1 LNANAERDLRKIK
14 KYWPLVLILII
25 AIIVS
30 FIIIYIK
37 VSSPPLFV
45 YYFGVTNT
53 LGNSSSISFSP
64 QISTS
69 GNNMYVAWS
78 NSGPGNG
85 AINVEKI
92 SGNNGKATTVINL
105 PNNSSNSTYPHV
117 AASGDNLYVVYA
129 DNNGTQGGKGDI
141 FFSSS
146 RDQGK
151 NFDEPINL
159 SNNGGNSTDPR
170 LAAFGNNVYVAWA
183 DSGKGGNADIFFSS
197 SRDQGRNFD
206 EPINL
211 SNNNPNSTNPEVAAS
226 GHNVGV
232 VYVEDASKR
241 ETPDNVRFII
251 KTSTDNG
258 THFTTKKFE
267 KKGIDK
273 NTHLPQIAASG
284 DNVYFDLADKD
295 AKEGQPDNIRFII
308 KTSTDNGT
316 EFINSKGIK
325 NDIDK
330 STPLPQIA
338 ASGDNLYAV
347 WVDNEK
353 GGKGDIFFSSSR
365 DEGKTFNEPINLS
378 NNGANFTNPEVSAS
392 GSNAYVLWSDS
403 SSEKNVIKYKHIKIV
418 TLDS

>member
-92 SGNNGKATTVINL
+92 SGNNGKATTLINL

-129 DNNGTQGGKGDI
+129 DNNGTQGGNGDI

-151 NFDEPINL
+151 
-159 SNNGGNSTDPR
+159 
-170 LAAFGNNVYVAWA
+170 
-183 DSGKGGNADIFFSS
+183 
-197 SRDQGRNFD
+197 NFD